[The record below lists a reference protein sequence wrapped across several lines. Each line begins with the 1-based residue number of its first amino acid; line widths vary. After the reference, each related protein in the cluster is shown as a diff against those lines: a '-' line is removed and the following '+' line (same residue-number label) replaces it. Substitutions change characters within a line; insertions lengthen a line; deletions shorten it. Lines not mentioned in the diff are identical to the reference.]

1 MRVVEVVQ
9 AHTASSEVKSSLEVA
24 GDSPTLTPTKQP
36 VLLCLPWQNPFD
48 SLLES
53 TLDC

>member
-9 AHTASSEVKSSLEVA
+9 AHTACAVKSSLEVA